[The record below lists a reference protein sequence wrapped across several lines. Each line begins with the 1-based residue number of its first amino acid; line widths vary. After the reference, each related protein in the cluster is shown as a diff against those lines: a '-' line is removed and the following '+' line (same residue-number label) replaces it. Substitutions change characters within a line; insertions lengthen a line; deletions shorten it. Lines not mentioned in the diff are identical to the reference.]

1 MKPTLRPPGVT
12 LQEMQTTKSLTPIEI
27 GWNSGKGGGIRGF
40 HAADSRVLLDL
51 ALKLNHAHTLRSVT
65 DAISDY
71 CGKALGIPAG
81 MIFVER
87 NRDLHLTS
95 WWPRRTNSTR
105 QLPQELMTKGPVAR
119 TFRTGEPMFWNRKHS
134 YPSAAL
140 RSLCREFVRSQDRSI
155 AFLPIGA
162 SGESPIGVLALVLPR
177 ATEFALDTRD
187 RLLLF
192 ARMISGCI
200 MRARAYDEAIA
211 ARTGAE
217 DAMQR
222 KDEFLSVM
230 SHELKNP
237 MTPILNWALALNSG
251 TLPADKQN
259 LAIDAIVRNV
269 RALNY
274 LIDDLFDA
282 SRIASGKLRLQ
293 PSEIRIQEV
302 ARDVMASVQP
312 AVEAKKLRMS
322 TDIEEG
328 IAPFLADARR
338 LRQVLTN
345 LLNNA
350 IKFTPSGG
358 SVSLRIRKH
367 DGSVECLVSD
377 TGKGIEQKFLPFV
390 FDKFSQESACG
401 RGSAVGL
408 GLGLAIVR
416 EIVRLH
422 GGSIKASSGGRDRG
436 ATFLVRLPMR
446 TRKKTRNHRK

>member
-1 MKPTLRPPGVT
+1 MKPTFRSPGVT
-12 LQEMQTTKSLTPIEI
+12 LQEMQTTKSQIPVEI
-27 GWNSGKGGGIRGF
+27 GWTSGKAAGNERF
-40 HAADSRVLLDL
+40 QAADSRVLVEL
-51 ALKLNHAHTLRSVT
+51 ALKLNHADTLRSVT
-65 DAISDY
+65 DTVSEY
-71 CGKALGIPAG
+71 CGKTLGIPAG

-87 NRDLHLTS
+87 NKDLHLMS
-95 WWPRRTNSTR
+95 WWRSRTNPTR
-105 QLPQELMTKGPVAR
+105 QLPEAAMKKGPVAR

-155 AFLPIGA
+155 AFLPIGV
-162 SGESPIGVLALVLPR
+162 SGQPPVGVLALVLPG
-177 ATEFALDTRD
+177 ATGFALNTRD
-187 RLLLF
+187 SLLQF
-192 ARMISGCI
+192 ARVISGCI
-200 MRARAYDEAIA
+200 MRARAYDEAVA
-211 ARTGAE
+211 ARAGAE

-222 KDEFLSVM
+222 KDEFFSVL

-274 LIDDLFDA
+274 LIDDLFDV

-293 PSEIRIQEV
+293 PSEIRIQDV
-302 ARDVMASVQP
+302 AREVLASIQP
-312 AVEAKKLRMS
+312 GAESKKLRIS

-328 IAPFLADARR
+328 IPPFLADARR

-358 SVSLRIRKH
+358 SVSLRIRRH
-367 DGSVECLVSD
+367 DDCVECLVSD
-377 TGKGIEQKFLPFV
+377 TGKGIEHKFLPFV
-390 FDKFSQESACG
+390 FDKFSQENACG
-401 RGSAVGL
+401 RGTAVGL

-422 GGSIKASSGGRDRG
+422 GGSIKASSGGRDKG

-446 TRKKTRNHRK
+446 TRKKIRNHRK

>member
-1 MKPTLRPPGVT
+1 MKPTFRSPGVT
-12 LQEMQTTKSLTPIEI
+12 LQEMQTTKGQTAAEI
-27 GWNSGKGGGIRGF
+27 ARTSSKAGGAGRF
-40 HAADSRVLLDL
+40 HAADSRVLVQL
-51 ALKLNHAHTLRSVT
+51 ALKLNHADTLRSVT
-65 DAISDY
+65 DTISDY

-87 NRDLHLTS
+87 NSDLHLTS
-95 WWPRRTNSTR
+95 WWPSRTNSTR
-105 QLPQELMTKGPVAR
+105 QPQQDIMKKGPVAR
-119 TFRTGEPMFWNRKHS
+119 TFRTGEPMFWSKKQS

-140 RSLCREFVRSQDRSI
+140 RSLCREFVRSQDGSI

-162 SGESPIGVLALVLPR
+162 SGQPPVGVLALVLPR
-177 ATEFALDTRD
+177 ASGFALNTKD
-187 RLLLF
+187 RLLQF

-200 MRARAYDEAIA
+200 RRARAYDEALA
-211 ARTGAE
+211 ARAGAE
-217 DAMQR
+217 DAMQK
-222 KDEFLSVM
+222 KDEFLSVL

-251 TLPADKQN
+251 SLPADKQN

-274 LIDDLFDA
+274 LIDDLFDV

-293 PSEIRIQEV
+293 PTEIRIQEV
-302 ARDVMASVQP
+302 AHDVLASIQP
-312 AVEAKKLRMS
+312 GAETKKLRMS

-328 IAPFLADARR
+328 IPSFLADARR
-338 LRQVLTN
+338 LRQVLAN

-358 SVSLRIRKH
+358 SVSLRIRRH
-367 DGSVECLVSD
+367 DDSVECFVSD
-377 TGKGIEQKFLPFV
+377 TGKGIEHKFLPFV
-390 FDKFSQESACG
+390 FDKFSQENACG
-401 RGSAVGL
+401 RGTAVGL

-422 GGSIKASSGGRDRG
+422 GGSIRAFSGGRDKG
-436 ATFLVRLPMR
+436 ATFVVRLPMR
-446 TRKKTRNHRK
+446 TRKKIRNHRK

>member
-1 MKPTLRPPGVT
+1 MK
-12 LQEMQTTKSLTPIEI
+12 
-27 GWNSGKGGGIRGF
+27 
-40 HAADSRVLLDL
+40 
-51 ALKLNHAHTLRSVT
+51 
-65 DAISDY
+65 
-71 CGKALGIPAG
+71 
-81 MIFVER
+81 
-87 NRDLHLTS
+87 
-95 WWPRRTNSTR
+95 
-105 QLPQELMTKGPVAR
+105 KGPVAR
-119 TFRTGEPMFWNRKHS
+119 TFRTGEPMFCDKKHS

-140 RSLCREFVRSQDRSI
+140 RSLCREFVRSEDRSM

-162 SGESPIGVLALVLPR
+162 SDQPPVGVLALVLPR
-177 ATEFALDTRD
+177 ATRFALETRD
-187 RLLLF
+187 RLLVF

-302 ARDVMASVQP
+302 ARDVLASVQP
-312 AVEAKKLRMS
+312 AAEAKKLRVS

-338 LRQVLTN
+338 LRQVLAN

-358 SVSLRIRKH
+358 SVSLRIRRH
-367 DGSVECLVSD
+367 DDCVECLVSD
-377 TGKGIEQKFLPFV
+377 TGKGIEQKFLPFI
-390 FDKFSQESACG
+390 FEKFSQENACG
-401 RGSAVGL
+401 RGSTMGL
-408 GLGLAIVR
+408 GLGLAIVH

-422 GGSIKASSGGRDRG
+422 DGSIKASSGGRDRG
-436 ATFLVRLPMR
+436 ATFVVRLPMR

>member
-1 MKPTLRPPGVT
+1 MKSTFRTPGVT

-27 GWNSGKGGGIRGF
+27 RWNSGKAGGIGGF
-40 HAADSRVLLDL
+40 QAADSRVLLDL

-65 DAISDY
+65 DTVSDY

-81 MIFVER
+81 MIFVEC
-87 NRDLHLTS
+87 NKDLHLTS
-95 WWPRRTNSTR
+95 SWPSKTNSTR
-105 QLPQELMTKGPVAR
+105 QLPQEVLKKGPVAR
-119 TFRTGEPMFWNRKHS
+119 TFRTGEPMFWNKKHS

-140 RSLCREFVRSQDRSI
+140 RSLCREFMRSQNGSI

-162 SGESPIGVLALVLPR
+162 SGQPPVGVLAMVLPA
-177 ATEFALDTRD
+177 ATGSALNTRD
-187 RLLLF
+187 RLLQF

-200 MRARAYDEAIA
+200 MRGRAYDEALA
-211 ARTGAE
+211 ARAGAE

-222 KDEFLSVM
+222 KDEFLSVV

-302 ARDVMASVQP
+302 ARDVLASIQP
-312 AVEAKKLRMS
+312 GAEAKKLRMS
-322 TDIEEG
+322 TDIEES
-328 IAPFLADARR
+328 IPPLLADARR

-358 SVSLRIRKH
+358 SVSLRIRRH
-367 DGSVECLVSD
+367 DDSVECLVSD
-377 TGKGIEQKFLPFV
+377 TGKGIEHKFLPFV
-390 FDKFSQESACG
+390 FDKFSQENGCS
-401 RGSAVGL
+401 RGTAAGL

-436 ATFLVRLPMR
+436 ATFVVRLPMR